1 MERFKEIFN
10 DLVVETLQ
18 QSYEF
23 IVEFGPRILFA
34 LLIIALGWIF
44 AVIVKKVI
52 SKLLRFLGLDVLAD
66 KTGFKKMLERGDIKR
81 RPSSLIGLIFYW
93 LIFLDA
99 LMMASN
105 TLNISIASHFVQ
117 EVVLYIPKVII
128 SMVIIGIGTYA
139 GRIIGN
145 IVDKTTH
152 LADVPWH
159 SVLGKATYYAL
170 VGLAIILAVD
180 SLDPS
185 VSVVKETFI
194 VVFVIGPAILLT
206 IFVLGGRDIISSILA
221 RKGLMNEYER
231 GDNIAFDSI
240 SGEIESMDFL
250 TTRLKNGDEEI
261 IVPNAELARKIV
273 RKKTTAGG

>member
-1 MERFKEIFN
+1 MERFREIFN

-34 LLIIALGWIF
+34 LLIIALGWVF

-52 SKLLRFLGLDVLAD
+52 SKLLRFLGLDVLVD
-66 KTGFKKMLERGDIKR
+66 KTGFKRLLERGDIKR
-81 RPSSLIGLIFYW
+81 RPSSMIGLIFYW
-93 LIFLDA
+93 LILIDA
-99 LMMASN
+99 LIMASN
-105 TLNISIASHFVQ
+105 TLNISIASQFVRGA
-117 EVVLYIPKVII
+117 VLYIPRIII
-128 SMVIIGIGTYA
+128 STVIIGIGIYA

-145 IVDKTTH
+145 LVDKTTN
-152 LADVPWH
+152 LADIAWH

-185 VSVVKETFI
+185 VSFIKETFL
-194 VVFVIGPAILLT
+194 VVFVIGPAIFLT
-206 IFVLGGRDIISSILA
+206 IFVMGGRDVISSILA
-221 RKGLMNEYER
+221 RKGLMNEYKR
-231 GDNIAFDSI
+231 GDKIAFDSI
-240 SGEIESMDFL
+240 AGEIESVDFL
-250 TTRLKNGDEEI
+250 ITRLKNGDEEI